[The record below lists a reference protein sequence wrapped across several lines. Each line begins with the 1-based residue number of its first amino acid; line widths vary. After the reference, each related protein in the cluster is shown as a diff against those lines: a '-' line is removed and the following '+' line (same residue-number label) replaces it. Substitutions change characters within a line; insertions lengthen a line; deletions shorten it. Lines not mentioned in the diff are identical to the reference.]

1 MTGTPSHTN
10 VYWTKLVNSQSVT
23 IQMIGNKYGGSSIT
37 SPSLII
43 FNAEASDEGAYIC
56 HATNVIGTGQ
66 SSQTNLNVDG
76 CK

>member
-1 MTGTPSHTN
+1 
-10 VYWTKLVNSQSVT
+10 
-23 IQMIGNKYGGSSIT
+23 MIGTKYGGSSIT

-56 HATNVIGTGQ
+56 HATNSIGTAQ